1 VSSTFPF
8 QACLVALALVGA
20 ACRRPGSPPS
30 SGAREVT
37 QEGSD
42 RFRAFALEPARRP
55 PPSLDPLATASAR
68 GLTGQAEVVHV
79 EQASWNLGP
88 DGAPVLF
95 NDRWVWLLQVDIA
108 SSEGKPISWVAQQA
122 TLELN
127 DPETVLHAAPL
138 PDDILGDLLFW
149 ALQEERAGVPGDL
162 VARTRAAG
170 GFRTR
175 YLSRTSSSGVLSGLV
190 AFPAADVEGLH
201 VVAAR
206 LNIPVVHDGATVPM
220 VWVFD

>member
-1 VSSTFPF
+1 ME
-8 QACLVALALVGA
+8 
-20 ACRRPGSPPS
+20 PS
-30 SGAREVT
+30 
-37 QEGSD
+37 
-42 RFRAFALEPARRP
+42 
-55 PPSLDPLATASAR
+55 ATAAAQ
-68 GLTGQAEVVHV
+68 GLTGRAEVVRV
-79 EQASWNLGP
+79 EEASWNLGP

-95 NDRWVWLLQVDIA
+95 NDRWVWLVQVDIA
-108 SSEGKPISWVAQQA
+108 SGEGMPISWVAQQA

-127 DPETVLHAAPL
+127 DAETVLHAAPL
-138 PDDILGDLLFW
+138 PDDVLGDLLFW

-170 GFRTR
+170 GFRSR
-175 YLSRTSSSGVLSGLV
+175 YLPRTNSDGILSGLV

-206 LNIPVVHDGATVPM
+206 LKIPVVHDGATVPM